1 MWKNVKS
8 PTTQKIEN
16 ENKSIRKGWIYATI
30 FQNKIHS
37 KKLSTQNVAECYWF
51 ELAPR
56 MFYNVLA
63 KIIFIKVFLNY

>member
-1 MWKNVKS
+1 MWKNVMS

-16 ENKSIRKGWIYATI
+16 ENKSITKGWIYATI
-30 FQNKIHS
+30 FQNKIYS
-37 KKLSTQNVAECYWF
+37 KKLSTQNVAERYWF

-63 KIIFIKVFLNY
+63 KMNLLRFS